1 MGEDL
6 KTGVVVKNT
15 GSWFSVKSDGVVI
28 QCRIKGKLRMKGL
41 RSTNPVAVGDCVDFQ
56 YDDVEG
62 IGVIKDIKPRKNHFT
77 RRSINLSKASHVIA
91 ANIDSAILI
100 ATVNFPATSTT
111 FIDRFLVTA
120 EAYDIPATIVFNKVD
135 RYEEKD
141 HVKLKELMAL
151 YESIGY
157 KCLTV
162 SAKTKMNTDL
172 FSELLK
178 DKVTLLS
185 GHSGVGKSTLINA
198 VYPDLELKTSE
209 ISDYHKAGKHTTTF
223 SEMFD
228 LPFGGQIIDTPGIK
242 GIGTLDFKKEEVY
255 HFFPE
260 FFNLSGTCKFYNC
273 THLHEPG
280 CSITK
285 AMKEEKIALSRYNSY
300 LSILTDSS
308 EDKYRL

>member
-1 MGEDL
+1 M
-6 KTGVVVKNT
+6 KKGVVVKNT
-15 GSWFSVKSDGVVI
+15 GSWYSVKSGEAII

-41 RSTNPVAVGDCVDFQ
+41 RSTNPVAVGDNVIID
-56 YDDVEG
+56 YDEKEDV
-62 IGVIKDIKPRKNHFT
+62 GVVKEIEPRRNHFT

-100 ATVNFPATSTT
+100 ATVNFPETSTT
-111 FIDRFLVTA
+111 FIDRFLVTT
-120 EAYDIPATIVFNKVD
+120 EAYGLPATIVFNKVD
-135 RYEEKD
+135 RYTDSDKK
-141 HVKLKELMAL
+141 KLDKLITL
-151 YESIGY
+151 YEGIGY
-157 KCLTV
+157 SCLTV
-162 SAKTKMNTDL
+162 SAKEKLNTDT
-172 FSELLK
+172 FAALLK

-198 VYPDLELKTSE
+198 VYPDLALKTSE

-242 GIGTLDFKKEEVY
+242 GIGTLDFEKEEVY

-260 FFNLSGTCKFYNC
+260 FFKLSGECKFYNC

-280 CSITK
+280 CVISE
-285 AMKEEKIALSRYNSY
+285 ALQEGKIAISRYNSY
-300 LSILTDSS
+300 LSILTDNA
-308 EDKYRL
+308 EDKYR

>member
-1 MGEDL
+1 MKEGI
-6 KTGVVVKNT
+6 VVKNT
-15 GSWFSVKSDGVVI
+15 GSWYSVKSNDTII

-41 RSTNPVAVGDCVDFQ
+41 RSTNPVAVGDNVVID
-56 YDDVEG
+56 YDEKEG
-62 IGVIKDIKPRKNHFT
+62 VGVVKEIKSRRNHFT

-91 ANIDSAILI
+91 ANIDRAILI
-100 ATVNFPATSTT
+100 ATVNFPETSTT

-135 RYEEKD
+135 RYNAKD
-141 HVKLKELMAL
+141 KQKLAELIAL
-151 YESIGY
+151 YEGIGY
-157 KCLTV
+157 ACLSV
-162 SAKTKMNTDL
+162 SAKDKINTDV

-242 GIGTLDFKKEEVY
+242 GLGTLDFEKEEVY

-260 FFNLSGTCKFYNC
+260 FFKLSGECKFYNC

-280 CSITK
+280 CVISE
-285 AMKEEKIALSRYNSY
+285 ALQAGDIAVSRYNSY
-300 LSILTDSS
+300 LSILTDNT
-308 EDKYRL
+308 EEKYR

>member
-1 MGEDL
+1 M

-15 GSWFSVKSDGVVI
+15 GSWYDVKSDSQI
-28 QCRIKGKLRMKGL
+28 IPCRIKGKLRMKGL
-41 RSTNPVAVGDCVDFQ
+41 RSTNPVAVGDNVVFQ
-56 YDDVEG
+56 YDDKEG
-62 IGVIKDIKPRKNHFT
+62 IGVIKEIKARKNHFT
-77 RRSINLSKASHVIA
+77 RRSINLSKESHVIA

-100 ATVNFPATSTT
+100 ATVNFPETSTT

-120 EAYDIPATIVFNKVD
+120 EAYDIPATLVFNKID
-135 RYEEKD
+135 RYSDSDLEK
-141 HVKLKELMAL
+141 LAELTAL
-151 YESIGY
+151 YERVGY
-157 KCLTV
+157 KCLSV
-162 SAKTKMNTDL
+162 SAKEQINTDA

-198 VYPDLELKTSE
+198 IYPELNLKTSE

-228 LPFGGQIIDTPGIK
+228 LQEGGQIIDTPGIK
-242 GIGTLDFKKEEVY
+242 GIGTLDFQKEEVY

-260 FFNLSGTCKFYNC
+260 FFDLSGECKFYNC

-280 CSITK
+280 CSIIE
-285 AMKEEKIALSRYNSY
+285 AIQDGKIALSRYNSY
-300 LSILTDSS
+300 LSILTDNA
-308 EDKYRL
+308 EDKYR

>member
-1 MGEDL
+1 MKKG
-6 KTGVVVKNT
+6 TVVKNT
-15 GSWFSVKSDGVVI
+15 GSWYSVKSDGEII

-41 RSTNPVAVGDCVDFQ
+41 RSTNPVAVGDNVIFQ
-56 YDDVEG
+56 YDNVEG
-62 IGVIKDIKPRKNHFT
+62 IGVIKEIDPRKNHFT
-77 RRSINLSKASHVIA
+77 RRSINLSKESHVIA
-91 ANIDSAILI
+91 ANIDRAILI
-100 ATVNFPATSTT
+100 ATINYPATSTT

-120 EAYDIPATIVFNKVD
+120 EAYDIPATLVFNKVD
-135 RYEEKD
+135 RYSEKD
-141 HVKLKELMAL
+141 HELLNKLINL
-151 YESIGY
+151 YENIGY

-162 SAKTKMNTDL
+162 SAKNKTNTQE

-198 VYPDLELKTSE
+198 VYPELELKTSE

-242 GIGTLDFKKEEVY
+242 GIGTLDFEKEEVY

-260 FFNLSGTCKFYNC
+260 LFKKSGQCKFYNC

-280 CSITK
+280 CSIIE
-285 AMKEEKIALSRYNSY
+285 AIQNGEIAESRYNSY
-300 LSILTDSS
+300 LSILEDSA
-308 EDKYRL
+308 EDRYR

>member
-1 MGEDL
+1 MKKG
-6 KTGVVVKNT
+6 TVVKNT
-15 GSWFSVKSDGVVI
+15 GSWYSVKSDGEII

-41 RSTNPVAVGDCVDFQ
+41 RSTNPVAVGDNVIFQ
-56 YDDVEG
+56 YDNVEG
-62 IGVIKDIKPRKNHFT
+62 IGVIKEIDPRKNHFT
-77 RRSINLSKASHVIA
+77 RRSINLSKESHVIA
-91 ANIDSAILI
+91 ANIDRAILI
-100 ATVNFPATSTT
+100 ATINYPATSTT

-120 EAYDIPATIVFNKVD
+120 EAYDIPATLVFNKVD
-135 RYEEKD
+135 RYSEKD
-141 HVKLKELMAL
+141 HELLNKLINL
-151 YESIGY
+151 YENIGY

-162 SAKTKMNTDL
+162 SAKNKTNTQE
-172 FSELLK
+172 FSESLK

-198 VYPDLELKTSE
+198 VYPELELKTSE

-242 GIGTLDFKKEEVY
+242 GIGTLDFEKEEVY

-260 FFNLSGTCKFYNC
+260 LFKKSGQCKFYNC

-280 CSITK
+280 CSIIE
-285 AMKEEKIALSRYNSY
+285 AIQNGEIAESRYNSY
-300 LSILTDSS
+300 LSILEDSA
-308 EDKYRL
+308 EDRYR

>member
-1 MGEDL
+1 M

-15 GSWFSVKSDGVVI
+15 GSWFSVKSDGDII

-41 RSTNPVAVGDCVDFQ
+41 RSTNPVAVGDSVDFE

-62 IGVIKDIKPRKNHFT
+62 IGVIKEIKPRKNHFT
-77 RRSINLSKASHVIA
+77 RRSINLSKETHVIA

-100 ATVNFPATSTT
+100 VTVNFPATSTT

-120 EAYDIPATIVFNKVD
+120 QAYDIPATLVFNKVD

-141 HVKLKELMAL
+141 NERLEELRDL
-151 YESIGY
+151 YENIGY
-157 KCLTV
+157 KCVAV
-162 SAKTKMNTDL
+162 SAKNKTNTDQ
-172 FSELLK
+172 FIALLK

-198 VYPDLELKTSE
+198 VFPNLELKTSE

-242 GIGTLDFKKEEVY
+242 GIGTLDFQKEEVY

-260 FFNLSGTCKFYNC
+260 FFQLSGECKFYNC

-280 CSITK
+280 CSILE
-285 AMKEEKIALSRYNSY
+285 AVQAGKIALSRYNSY
-300 LSILTDSS
+300 LSILTDNS
-308 EDKYRL
+308 EDKYR